1 MKPLISLLILTLAF
15 ASSCKKSDDKP
26 IEKNLIQF
34 DIHSDQPISSLTVI
48 DKRDNKIIFPK
59 TSIKVVKNYYDKS
72 GNQIFQYSENI
83 KVNTGDRIEFQIPA
97 KTDRKIFKVAIYEN
111 KFFDGFY
118 EENGNQVKVFVVPDK
133 L

>member
-1 MKPLISLLILTLAF
+1 MRNLYLFILVPFLF
-15 ASSCKKSDDKP
+15 LSCKKSEDKP
-26 IEKNLIQF
+26 VEKTSIQF
-34 DIHSDQPISSLTVI
+34 DIHTDQPISSLTVI

-59 TSIKVVKNYYDKS
+59 ASIKVVKNYYDKS
-72 GNQIFQYSENI
+72 GNQIFQYSEII
-83 KVNTGDRIEFQIPA
+83 KVNIGDRIEFQIPT
-97 KTDRKIFKVAIYEN
+97 KNDRKIFKVAVYEN